1 MKNISQISQE
11 ALGNDY
17 YAIHLIGEIDV
28 NYLPQLEN
36 TIKPITEMTQLKG
49 IILDCK
55 KLVFID
61 SKIVGFIVY
70 LYTKLSQ
77 SDRKLIIAETN
88 ETINDIM
95 TLVGLSTIIQFTP
108 TFDEAVKQL
117 NVYATQ

>member
-1 MKNISQISQE
+1 MQNISQISQE

-17 YAIHLIGEIDV
+17 YAIHLTGEIDV

-36 TIKPITEMTQLKG
+36 TLKPITEMTQLKG

-70 LYTKLSQ
+70 LYTRLSRSNQKLV
-77 SDRKLIIAETN
+77 IAETN

-95 TLVGLSTIIQFTP
+95 TLVGLTTIIKFTP
-108 TFDEAVKQL
+108 TLDEAVKQL
-117 NVYATQ
+117 NIYATQ